1 MAFYEL
7 LGEGDDGACLGA
19 VEAEGLNVGFDLFG
33 TCGGERGGVRVA
45 CEECTGDGVDA
56 HVGGLCREHGG
67 DEQLE
72 GVVEVEFCDGVGV
85 GFAEDAV
92 DFAGAAHG
100 GEVAFGCTCVEAAC
114 GGCGFEFGDES
125 NLQERFGV
133 LCRGV
138 LSHAVFCRGV
148 LYFGAVGVLGHSA
161 RVPGLG
167 VWAVARFTVL
177 GPLLIIFCTALFSV
191 SHHFLGS
198 SRRLTLSGR
207 RLCHTGFMSDTIFVL
222 NGPNLNLLGQRRPE
236 VYGYT
241 TLHDIERM
249 VRERAADHGFD
260 VEFMQSNHE
269 GALVDEIQRA
279 RTRGAAIIINP
290 AAYTHTS
297 VALHDALEAAELPV
311 VEVHLSNVHRREQ
324 FRHHSFVSPQA
335 TAVIAG
341 AGAYGYVM
349 AVDFL
354 AQHLAE

>member
-1 MAFYEL
+1 
-7 LGEGDDGACLGA
+7 
-19 VEAEGLNVGFDLFG
+19 
-33 TCGGERGGVRVA
+33 
-45 CEECTGDGVDA
+45 
-56 HVGGLCREHGG
+56 
-67 DEQLE
+67 
-72 GVVEVEFCDGVGV
+72 
-85 GFAEDAV
+85 
-92 DFAGAAHG
+92 
-100 GEVAFGCTCVEAAC
+100 
-114 GGCGFEFGDES
+114 
-125 NLQERFGV
+125 
-133 LCRGV
+133 
-138 LSHAVFCRGV
+138 
-148 LYFGAVGVLGHSA
+148 
-161 RVPGLG
+161 
-167 VWAVARFTVL
+167 
-177 GPLLIIFCTALFSV
+177 
-191 SHHFLGS
+191 
-198 SRRLTLSGR
+198 
-207 RLCHTGFMSDTIFVL
+207 MSDTIFVL

-269 GALVDEIQRA
+269 GVLVDEIQRA

-311 VEVHLSNVHRREQ
+311 VEVHRREE
-324 FRHHSFVSPQA
+324 FRHRSFVSPQA